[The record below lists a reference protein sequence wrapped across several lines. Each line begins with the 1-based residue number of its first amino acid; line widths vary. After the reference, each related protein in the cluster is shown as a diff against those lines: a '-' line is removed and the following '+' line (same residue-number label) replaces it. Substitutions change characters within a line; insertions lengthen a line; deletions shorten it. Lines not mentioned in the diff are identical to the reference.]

1 MSKINLFKK
10 KEQKELTP
18 QQQKVRTILGWVASA
33 LCVVII
39 VIALV
44 ISIMT
49 ITRTTGE
56 KGVANIA
63 GNAFMPVQTDSME
76 PTFDKGDLI
85 ITKIYEGDGS
95 DLKVGQVITYKARV
109 NNGGTLVEIFKTHR
123 ISEITNTNGTL
134 RFTVIGDNPNPEDG
148 ASGKDFVYVDSIVA
162 TWGSPASLN
171 ADGTFNITKDSM
183 GKNMGKIGVFINWL
197 QGNRTNYF
205 LVIVLPLILM
215 FVVYAYILIRSFII
229 AKLAKTKEE
238 AVASTATVDGLSEED
253 KRRLAEEY
261 LAELARRQLEEQ
273 QATAPAEAT
282 EETPDAS
289 SQNNDK
295 EDEQA

>member
-1 MSKINLFKK
+1 MSKFSFKK
-10 KEQKELTP
+10 REKKELTP
-18 QQQKVRTILGWVASA
+18 KQQKTRTILGWVASA

-39 VIALV
+39 VLALV

-56 KGVANIA
+56 KGVAHIA

-85 ITKIYEGDGS
+85 ITKIYEGDGT

-109 NNGGTLVEIFKTHR
+109 NSGGTLVEIFKTHR
-123 ISEITNTNGTL
+123 IKEITTQSNGSL
-134 RFTVIGDNPNPEDG
+134 RFTVVGDNPNPEDG
-148 ASGKDFVYVDSIVA
+148 AAGVDYVYPDSIVA
-162 TWGSPASLN
+162 TWGTPATLN
-171 ADGTFNITKDSM
+171 ADGTFTITEDTH
-183 GKNMGKIGVFINWL
+183 GGNMGKIGVFINWL

-215 FVVYAYILIRSFII
+215 FVIYAYILIRSFVM

-238 AVASTATVDGLSEED
+238 AANSATVDGLSEED
-253 KRRLAEEY
+253 KRRLAEAY
-261 LAELARRQLEEQ
+261 LAELARKHAEE
-273 QATAPAEAT
+273 ATA
-282 EETPDAS
+282 ETPATDIS
-289 SQNNDK
+289 DK

>member
-39 VIALV
+39 ILALV

-49 ITRTTGE
+49 ITRTTGG

-95 DLKVGQVITYKARV
+95 DLQVGQVITYKARV

-123 ISEITNTNGTL
+123 ISEITDTNGTL

-148 ASGKDFVYVDSIVA
+148 SAGKDFVYVDSIVA

-215 FVVYAYILIRSFII
+215 FVIYAYILIRSFII

-261 LAELARRQLEEQ
+261 LAELARRQLEAE
-273 QATAPAEAT
+273 QATAPAEDTTPA
-282 EETPDAS
+282 ET
-289 SQNNDK
+289 NTDK

>member
-1 MSKINLFKK
+1 MSKFSFKPREK
-10 KEQKELTP
+10 KQLTP
-18 QQQKVRTILGWVASA
+18 QQQKVRNILGWVASA

-39 VIALV
+39 VIALI

-56 KGVANIA
+56 KGVAHIA

-76 PTFDKGDLI
+76 PTFDTGDLI

-109 NNGGTLVEIFKTHR
+109 NVGGTLVEIFKTHR
-123 ISEITNTNGTL
+123 ILEISNTNGTL
-134 RFTVIGDNPNPEDG
+134 RFKVVGDNPNPQDG
-148 ASGKDFVYVDSIVA
+148 ANSADFVYVNEVVA
-162 TWGSPASLN
+162 TWGTPATPIDSN
-171 ADGTFNITKDSM
+171 GDGQYDSFDIPESTH

-215 FVVYAYILIRSFII
+215 FVVYAYILIRSFVI

-238 AVASTATVDGLSEED
+238 AASSATVDGLSEED

-273 QATAPAEAT
+273 AKQQSEADTPAT
-282 EETPDAS
+282 ENTDE
-289 SQNNDK
+289 
-295 EDEQA
+295 EEEQA

>member
-10 KEQKELTP
+10 KEHKELTP
-18 QQQKVRTILGWVASA
+18 QQQKARTILGWVASA

-39 VIALV
+39 IIALV

-49 ITRTTGE
+49 ITRTTGG

-95 DLKVGQVITYKARV
+95 DLQVGQVITYKARV

-148 ASGKDFVYVDSIVA
+148 AAGKDFVYVDSIVA

-215 FVVYAYILIRSFII
+215 FVIYAYILIRSFII

-261 LAELARRQLEEQ
+261 LAELARRQLEAE
-273 QATAPAEAT
+273 QATAPAEDAT
-282 EETPDAS
+282 PAET
-289 SQNNDK
+289 NTDK